1 MTKMAFH
8 ILEQPPS
15 EPNPTSNEYK
25 ENDDAELP
33 AGYLSLDV
41 SYFSP
46 QLNAHACFPPT
57 TKMSLQLDEW
67 VYVEDIS
74 LDFAFAQS
82 VLFKVF
88 GGVIQ
93 ETGHKTRGHVSL
105 TDEDRYVSPSE
116 LNHSSLLYLITLSM
130 TRI

>member
-1 MTKMAFH
+1 VPVYCS
-8 ILEQPPS
+8 PP
-15 EPNPTSNEYK
+15 
-25 ENDDAELP
+25 
-33 AGYLSLDV
+33 LSLT
-41 SYFSP
+41 SY
-46 QLNAHACFPPT
+46 
-57 TKMSLQLDEW
+57 LQLDEW

-105 TDEDRYVSPSE
+105 TDEDR
-116 LNHSSLLYLITLSM
+116 
-130 TRI
+130 